1 MTCKAKELSCPIFS
15 TREKKGNDSL
25 GEILVFG
32 TQMPSLSRQLATDP
46 DPRALPPCLRA
57 EEQGCLSQR
66 PFSFSPDVVVRLLRK
81 GRYIEAG
88 EAVQFGRRKGLRST
102 RLAIARPIQM
112 LSFSER
118 VCKEM
123 YHRRWFTPCHGWDET
138 AGERCCRREGCAL
151 NSRGLGAMRRE
162 GAPGSGA
169 ARADF
174 LSA

>member
-1 MTCKAKELSCPIFS
+1 MTFKVKELSCPIFS

-66 PFSFSPDVVVRLLRK
+66 PFSFSPDVVVRLLCK
-81 GRYIEAG
+81 GRYIEVG
-88 EAVQFGRRKGLRST
+88 EAVLFGRRKGLRST

-123 YHRRWFTPCHGWDET
+123 YHRRWFTTCHGWDET
-138 AGERCCRREGCAL
+138 PANVVAAEKV
-151 NSRGLGAMRRE
+151 
-162 GAPGSGA
+162 AP
-169 ARADF
+169 
-174 LSA
+174 